1 MVTRGRLVHAV
12 GVGHLR
18 RRAGLVLLW
27 STADFAQLSG
37 DGKSIS
43 LERPLKADLL
53 LGHGSKRLARVGGG
67 RAKSHR
73 PAGVCAMACFDRARA
88 CAPTIRRLPA
98 CPDRAN
104 PSADRPIHRAAYGWP
119 GPCRVTFAEKL

>member
-43 LERPLKADLL
+43 LERALKADL
-53 LGHGSKRLARVGGG
+53 
-67 RAKSHR
+67 
-73 PAGVCAMACFDRARA
+73 PAGPWIKAAGSRWWRPSKIASACW
-88 CAPTIRRLPA
+88 RL
-98 CPDRAN
+98 R
-104 PSADRPIHRAAYGWP
+104 HG
-119 GPCRVTFAEKL
+119 VL